1 METLDSSTADVRGF
15 DRPLRRSLG
24 RGRHE
29 SAAMREPKPAT
40 GCNRGS
46 G

>member
-1 METLDSSTADVRGF
+1 METLDSGMADVRGF

-24 RGRHE
+24 RDRHE

-40 GCNRGS
+40 VYDWGS
-46 G
+46 A